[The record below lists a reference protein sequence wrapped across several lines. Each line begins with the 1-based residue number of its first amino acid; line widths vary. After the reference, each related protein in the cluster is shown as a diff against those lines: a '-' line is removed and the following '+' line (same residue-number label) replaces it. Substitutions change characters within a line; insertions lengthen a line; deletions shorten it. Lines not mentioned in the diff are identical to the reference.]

1 MNEWLRERIK
11 SHDFES
17 KREQDRCS
25 TEIGDRERH
34 KKKEG
39 KKKERGMEEGHS
51 LWHFKM
57 IYLFNKAF
65 VYGYCNL

>member
-34 KKKEG
+34 KKKKE
-39 KKKERGMEEGHS
+39 KKKREGWKKGIVCGTS
-51 LWHFKM
+51 K
-57 IYLFNKAF
+57 
-65 VYGYCNL
+65 